1 MKMGQ
6 HESQD
11 FSIVTKECHF
21 YEIIIVHTFRKKKS
35 CFNIWNRAL
44 RVLPK
49 VKMVNFFEKGQFSD
63 FWDNFNHFQTL
74 YEERYF
80 AHYVIELQSPL
91 TNGQMNQ
98 WTTWHPLADLLV
110 LSSFLWF
117 WFFLWSFEG
126 FPKTPKIVENFK
138 KQIRKCFLSLVWIKS
153 IENRNLKS

>member
-1 MKMGQ
+1 MWFFFQRKKFIKEQLEIKNAVKMGQ

-98 WTTWHPLADLLV
+98 WTTWHPQLP
-110 LSSFLWF
+110 SSTQ
-117 WFFLWSFEG
+117 SNYSS
-126 FPKTPKIVENFK
+126 VM
-138 KQIRKCFLSLVWIKS
+138 
-153 IENRNLKS
+153 